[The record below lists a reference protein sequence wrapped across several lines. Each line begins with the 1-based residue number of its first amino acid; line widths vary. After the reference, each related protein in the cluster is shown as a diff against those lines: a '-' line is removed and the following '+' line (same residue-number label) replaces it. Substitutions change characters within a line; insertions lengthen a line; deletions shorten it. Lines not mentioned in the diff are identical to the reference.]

1 MFAATAHERL
11 RGALR
16 AELNRHFGRIGEIE
30 QGLGRAEGYLSKYCR
45 GELSIPVDVFLKTL
59 ELLQIDP
66 GPFFA
71 GSLGAPPS
79 VGFYLAQVMSAEKDK
94 GLVLLEEAAV
104 QAAHFESGSTDWP
117 FEPPPETPPGTAVL
131 LQEIHGCTAIEQRR
145 RLRSA
150 KKYRTTHFA
159 RAYLKNLLGLAYGDP
174 KTAWRQA
181 EVVGTDLIPQIED
194 CHPGERLELIL
205 RSMMVWAFAHR
216 LTDAFEQ
223 AATAV
228 HAGLALAE
236 RYGLQRIKGEL
247 LKIGAFVLVDL
258 GRFDECFKLLNE
270 ALVVFDDLGDDC
282 EVSKLHV
289 QRAGHHLDTGDH
301 LSSIRLA
308 KRALGKL
315 SPQVAEQRVYCLAA
329 YQYIAASEEALG
341 NLLEAEQWLV
351 SAMEILDSSQI
362 INYAK
367 LVWTRAK
374 LAEKRGDLLQAEANY
389 REALRF
395 FVECQAGECTLAA
408 LGLAR
413 LLLNTNQQ
421 KEAVELAR
429 SMSHLISTSR
439 TSQVDQGALVEF
451 VRTAVEGELTTSV
464 VSHLAQRL
472 DESQNARSTA

>member
-1 MFAATAHERL
+1 MFAAAAHDRL

-16 AELNRHFGRIGEIE
+16 AELNRHYGRIGEIE
-30 QGLGRAEGYLSKYCR
+30 QGLGRAEGYLAKYCR

-66 GPFFA
+66 GPFFTA
-71 GSLGAPPS
+71 SFGAPPKI
-79 VGFYLAQVMSAEKDK
+79 GFYLSQVMSGEKDK
-94 GLVLLEEAAV
+94 GLTLLEEAAAE
-104 QAAHFESGSTDWP
+104 AALFQPDSSDWP
-117 FEPPPETPPGTAVL
+117 FEPPPEPPSGTAVL
-131 LQEIHGCTAIEQRR
+131 VQEIQGCTAIEQRR
-145 RLRSA
+145 RLRST
-150 KKYRTTHFA
+150 KKYRTPEFA
-159 RAYLKNLLGLAYGDP
+159 RAYVKSLLGLAYSDP

-181 EVVGTDLIPQIED
+181 EVVGTELIPQIEQ

-205 RSMMVWAFAHR
+205 RSMTAWAFAHR

-223 AATAV
+223 AAAAV
-228 HAGLALAE
+228 HAALEFAE
-236 RYGLQRIKGEL
+236 RFRLQRVKGEL
-247 LKIGAFVLVDL
+247 LKIGAFVLLDL

-270 ALVVFDDLGDDC
+270 ALVAFDDLGDDG
-282 EVSKLHV
+282 EISKLHV
-289 QRAGHHLDTGDH
+289 QRAGHHFVIGNH
-301 LSSIRLA
+301 ASSIRLA

-315 SPQVAEQRVYCLAA
+315 SPQIPEQRVYCLAA
-329 YQYIAASEEALG
+329 YQYISGSEEALG

-367 LVWTRAK
+367 LVWQRAR
-374 LAEKRGDLLQAEANY
+374 LAERRGDLVQAESSY

-395 FVECQAGECTLAA
+395 FVECQASECTLAA

-413 LLLNTNQQ
+413 LLLITNQQ

-464 VSHLAQRL
+464 VSHLARKL
-472 DESQNARSTA
+472 DESQRARSTA